1 MVSSFLPSLAP
12 LTFSFISKKRL
23 HNQVELRPFPSRPI
37 TIDSA
42 FGNTKRTQAGIFINT
57 VDHLQVSLCAHRAVA
72 KTCYFICPPR
82 PSNWLKPPLFNMPPS
97 PRILL
102 LSSASPKAATSD
114 ISDQGSWGTNG
125 REESNIS
132 GNRKIPPGG
141 ELSSSSFT
149 CMQNRSKVNR
159 WFVLVLL
166 SSEFSS
172 SASQWKSRGSV
183 LCAPGHCTCYF
194 HNHSLKLPNTLLHL
208 KLLAKI
214 YQKQVFLRG
223 VRLDDCM
230 DYIQ

>member
-1 MVSSFLPSLAP
+1 M
-12 LTFSFISKKRL
+12 
-23 HNQVELRPFPSRPI
+23 
-37 TIDSA
+37 
-42 FGNTKRTQAGIFINT
+42 
-57 VDHLQVSLCAHRAVA
+57 
-72 KTCYFICPPR
+72 
-82 PSNWLKPPLFNMPPS
+82 PPLFNMQSPAPLSKDPAFCHLPP
-97 PRILL
+97 PRLL
-102 LSSASPKAATSD
+102 LVTSVIKATEV
-114 ISDQGSWGTNG
+114 TTG

-132 GNRKIPPGG
+132 GNRKIPSGG

-183 LCAPGHCTCYF
+183 LCAPGHCTN
-194 HNHSLKLPNTLLHL
+194 NHSLKLPNTLLHL

-214 YQKQVFLRG
+214 YPKQVFLRG
-223 VRLDDCM
+223 VRPDDCM